1 MNPEPILI
9 CLAIVTGR
17 PKVETCRH
25 KGSIHSWAELPEP
38 ALPDVPK
45 LITKKSNPPAGQ
57 ALRIGL
63 LFNLELADE
72 AFHALGKLIGAEIRR
87 HRVLEYF
94 GGKSAGRETTEGAPC
109 RASPDTPDIGK
120 ICFPAGMA

>member
-25 KGSIHSWAELPEP
+25 EGSIHRWAELPEP

-57 ALRIGL
+57 AFRIGL
-63 LFNLELADE
+63 LFDLELADE

-94 GGKSAGRETTEGAPC
+94 GGASSGRKTAEDSSGGAMT
-109 RASPDTPDIGK
+109 DTPDIGE
-120 ICFPAGMA
+120 IRFPAGMA